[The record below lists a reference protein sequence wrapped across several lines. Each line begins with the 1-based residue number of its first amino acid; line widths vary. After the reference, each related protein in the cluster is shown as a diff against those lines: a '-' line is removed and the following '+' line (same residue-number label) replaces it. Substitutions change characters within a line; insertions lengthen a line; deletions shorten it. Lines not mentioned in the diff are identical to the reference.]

1 MNKLILSILFGGLLS
16 FTVKAQVAP
25 MPVLS
30 PKNPWTDKQ
39 LIEPAA
45 LASAIKAGGSKI
57 PLIYNIGV
65 VEDIPGA
72 QHIGAASK
80 EESLQKLKKVVAGL
94 PKNKAMVVY
103 CGCCPFAKCPNIR
116 PAFSA
121 LTKMGFTNV
130 KLLNLATN
138 LQTDWISKGYP
149 LAKKN
154 RKAFHFSN

>member
-1 MNKLILSILFGGLLS
+1 MNKLILTLLFLA
-16 FTVKAQVAP
+16 FTTLATQAQVSPLPA
-25 MPVLS
+25 LS
-30 PKNPWTDKQ
+30 PKNPWTASQ
-39 LIEPAA
+39 LIEPAE
-45 LASAIKAGGSKI
+45 LASIIKSSGSKV
-57 PLIYNIGV
+57 PLIFNIGV

-72 QHIGAASK
+72 KHIGAASK
-80 EESLQKLKKVVAGL
+80 EEGLQNLQKAVAGL
-94 PKNKAMVVY
+94 PKNKALVIY

-149 LAKKN
+149 LAK
-154 RKAFHFSN
+154 R